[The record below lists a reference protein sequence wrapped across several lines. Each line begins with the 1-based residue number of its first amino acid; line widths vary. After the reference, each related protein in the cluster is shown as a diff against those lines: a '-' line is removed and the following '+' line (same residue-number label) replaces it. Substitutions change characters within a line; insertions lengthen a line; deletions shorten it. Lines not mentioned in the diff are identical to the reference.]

1 MRGVPLEFILML
13 GYAMGLALVALLLEV
28 VARHAHRRSLN
39 MSTTGFTYHADRDVW
54 QCPEDKHLFP
64 VFADTAK
71 GKVIYQAPASTCNNC
86 PSKPACTDSDNGRT
100 IERKSSS
107 GLEYGMQRFHR
118 AMSVTLIALS
128 SLMLITEF
136 FRVHTLYLRSA
147 LLFVLS
153 LFGAIAARLARELLS
168 PPSPH
173 PGETA
178 QFPHPGALPVSER
191 GLFGRGR

>member
-13 GYAMGLALVALLLEV
+13 GYAVGLALVAILLEV

-39 MSTTGFTYHADRDVW
+39 MSTTGFTYHAGRDIW
-54 QCPEDKHLFP
+54 QCPQDKHLFP
-64 VFADTAK
+64 VFADIAK
-71 GKVIYQAPASTCNNC
+71 GRVIYRAPASTCNSC

-128 SLMLITEF
+128 SLMLIAEF

-147 LLFVLS
+147 LLFVLA

-168 PPSPH
+168 RSSPH

-178 QFPHPGALPVSER
+178 RLSPSATLPVSGRGSFER
-191 GLFGRGR
+191 GR